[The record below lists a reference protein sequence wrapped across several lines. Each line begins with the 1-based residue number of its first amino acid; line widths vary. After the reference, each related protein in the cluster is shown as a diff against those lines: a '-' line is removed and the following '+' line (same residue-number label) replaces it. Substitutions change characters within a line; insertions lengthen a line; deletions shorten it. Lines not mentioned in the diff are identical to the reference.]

1 MKTKKILKILVIIS
15 VLSNYTG
22 RIIYAGHNESSQKAG
37 SSSEREFI
45 RGVDVSFIPEKEDYG
60 AVFKDNGKA
69 KDPLQIFKD
78 HGINYIRLKLW
89 HTPADGYNSLEKI
102 LYMAKRIKEKEL
114 GFLLNFHYS
123 DTWADPGK
131 QIKPAAWRDLSFP
144 DLRDSLYNYTY
155 KVINALKKQGTLPQ
169 MVQVGNEITPGMLWE
184 DGRVGGEWETEEQW
198 RNFTDLLKAG
208 IKAINDVLEPGEE
221 VKIMIHIDRGGDNK
235 ASRWFF
241 DNLLK
246 YDVQFDIIGQSYY
259 PWWHGTFQDLTQNLN
274 DLAMRYDKDIN
285 VVETAYPW
293 TLQWFERGHNIVGDS
308 GQLHEGYPASVNGQY
323 QFLKKL
329 IEIVKEVPNNKG
341 NGIFYW
347 APEHIYVPP
356 LRTPWEN
363 NALFDFT
370 GEVLPSIRA
379 FEPEY
384 GQSASINVTMRLNT
398 STNPDTL
405 NENHVAQIRG
415 MILGQGDFLSPDGKI
430 VSWHPNSDL
439 VMNNVGGDNWETTFR
454 MFIGDT
460 LIYKFWTGFSR
471 TKGTAHW
478 NGWEGHIDSGDR
490 RGWNNRFFIAGN
502 ADTTLALQYYNGTDK
517 RQKQYWRPSEE

>member
-1 MKTKKILKILVIIS
+1 MHAKKFLKILVIMS
-15 VLSNYTG
+15 VLLNYASE
-22 RIIYAGHNESSQKAG
+22 IIYAAQYG
-37 SSSEREFI
+37 SPQEAASGSETEFI
-45 RGVDVSFIPEKEDYG
+45 KGVDVSFIPQKEDYK
-60 AVFKDNGKA
+60 AVFKDGGKA

-89 HTPADGYNSLEKI
+89 HTPVDGYNSLEKI
-102 LYMAKRIKEKEL
+102 LAMARRIKEKQL

-131 QIKPAAWRDLSFP
+131 QIKPAAWTELSFP

-155 KVINALKKQGTLPQ
+155 KVIDALKRQGTLPQ

-184 DGRVGGEWETEEQW
+184 EGRVGGEWETEQQW
-198 RNFTDLLKAG
+198 HNFTDLLKAG

-221 VKIMIHIDRGGDNK
+221 VKIMIHIDRGGDNA

-241 DNLLK
+241 DNLLR
-246 YDVQFDIIGQSYY
+246 YNVQFDIIGLSYY
-259 PWWHGTFQDLTQNLN
+259 PWWHGTMQDLIQNLN
-274 DLAMRYDKDIN
+274 DLAIRYDKDIN

-293 TLQWFERGHNIVGDS
+293 TLQWFERGHNIVGDR
-308 GQLHEGYPASVNGQY
+308 GQLHEGYPASVSGQY

-329 IEIVKEVPNNKG
+329 IQIVKEVPNNRG

-347 APEHIYVPP
+347 APEHIYVSP

-379 FEPEY
+379 FET
-384 GQSASINVTMRLNT
+384 ASKEVTSVNVTIRLNT

-405 NENHVAQIRG
+405 NASHFAQIRG
-415 MILGQGDFLSPDGKI
+415 MIQGQGAFLSPDSKI
-430 VSWHPNSDL
+430 VSWHPGCDL
-439 VMNNVGGDNWETTFR
+439 VLHNVGGDNWEVTFR
-454 MFIGDT
+454 MFSGDT
-460 LIYKFWTGFSR
+460 LFYKFWTGFSR
-471 TKGTAHW
+471 TKGTSHW
-478 NGWEGHIDSGDR
+478 NGWEGHIDAGVR
-490 RGWNNRFFIAGN
+490 RWGNNRIFIAGDT
-502 ADTTLALQYYNGTDK
+502 DTTLALQYYNGTDR
-517 RQKQYWRPSEE
+517 RQAQYWRPAEE